1 MDYILLLPIIL
12 ESIDFL
18 EFSLKF
24 DFFPLSF
31 GSVIFWMLSLKNYNK
46 ALLKNQITSAF
57 FIIITG
63 LFLSG
68 TLTDTAPNDL
78 SRTVAFLISLI
89 SGVFFAH
96 FLFQKGYI
104 RKVYLFFW
112 ATNCYWVYYVLN
124 LFLSGKISTEF
135 HFNSNNQ
142 NIETTNSHTISIAVS
157 FSSIFLFHYY
167 LSTGGFRNKLI
178 AYTVFSISILTL
190 FLAQS
195 RSNLVITLFIGIV
208 VFLIS
213 NKRKIK
219 LQYFFISV
227 FLFFAFLNFLPFIA
241 SKFGD
246 SESSISKRYSLE
258 EKDYQESTTNARKL
272 VYFAFADRISQNFFG
287 TGIVKPKLYLG
298 TSETTNLLMHNQYAT
313 WVVAGGWISLI
324 GVVYLMFCFIKY
336 YLRFFRSIRF
346 LSRETFSLNLA
357 LLCYFLTLFT
367 VEQSSLIFFVFTGL
381 LIYQYSFFF
390 RKSS

>member
-31 GSVIFWMLSLKNYNK
+31 GWVIFWILGLKNYNK
-46 ALLKNQITSAF
+46 ALLKNRITSSF
-57 FIIITG
+57 YIIITG
-63 LFLSG
+63 MFLSG
-68 TLTDTAPNDL
+68 ALTDTAPNDL
-78 SRTVAFLISLI
+78 SRTVAFLISFI

-124 LFLSGKISTEF
+124 LFLSGKITADF
-135 HFNSNNQ
+135 HFNSDNQ
-142 NIETTNSHTISIAVS
+142 NMDTVNSHTISIAVS
-157 FSSIFLFHYY
+157 FTSIFLFHYY

-178 AYTVFSISILTL
+178 AFTVFSISILTL

-195 RSNLVITLFIGIV
+195 RSNLVITLFIGMV
-208 VFLIS
+208 TFLIS
-213 NKRKIK
+213 HKRKIK
-219 LQYFFISV
+219 LQYFLISV
-227 FLFFAFLNFLPFIA
+227 FLFFALLNFLPFIA

-258 EKDYQESTTNARKL
+258 DKEYQESTTNTRKL

-298 TSETTNLLMHNQYAT
+298 TSEATNLLMHNQYAT

-324 GVVYLMFCFIKY
+324 GVISLLIYFIKY
-336 YLRFFRSIRF
+336 YYRFFMSLSF
-346 LSRETFSLNLA
+346 FSRELISLNLA
-357 LLCYFLTLFT
+357 ILTYFLTLFT
-367 VEQSSLIFFVFTGL
+367 VEQSSLIFFVFIGL
-381 LIYQYSFFF
+381 LIYQYSFFVK
-390 RKSS
+390 KSS